1 MTTPRTQAVT
11 KSRQKAAAE
20 GRKRL
25 TTMLSA
31 EGSALY
37 ARLADRYGSER
48 ELIEAALS
56 ALVDG
61 RNEPTA
67 EQIIEW
73 VRRHAK

>member
-1 MTTPRTQAVT
+1 MATPRTQAVT

-37 ARLADRYGSER
+37 ARLIERYPSER
-48 ELIEAALS
+48 EMIEAALV
-56 ALVDG
+56 ALAG
-61 RNEPTA
+61 RKEMSKA
-67 EQIIEW
+67 ELLAEIE
-73 VRRHAK
+73 RRLK